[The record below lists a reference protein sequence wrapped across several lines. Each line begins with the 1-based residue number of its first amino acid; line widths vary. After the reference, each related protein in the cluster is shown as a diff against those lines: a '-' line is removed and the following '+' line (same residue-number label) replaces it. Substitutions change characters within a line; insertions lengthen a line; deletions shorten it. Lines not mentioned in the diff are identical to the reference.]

1 MTEQNLLIILGNQL
15 FPLEEISK
23 INSNTVFM
31 KEDYNFCTDF
41 KHHKLKILMF
51 FLAMRDYR
59 DCLKKKGYNVIYHS
73 IEDSSFKKPYLD
85 VLGEELS
92 NKSYGKINYFEIIDK
107 PFEKKFNDFI
117 SKSDFK
123 YHEHQSPMFLYKKDF
138 FTKSN
143 SSFNGWQNS

>member
-59 DCLKKKGYNVIYHS
+59 DCLKKKGYNVIGIS
-73 IEDSSFKKPYLD
+73 RTSDD
-85 VLGEELS
+85 
-92 NKSYGKINYFEIIDK
+92 INF
-107 PFEKKFNDFI
+107 DF
-117 SKSDFK
+117 SKSENIK
-123 YHEHQSPMFLYKKDF
+123 SLYFDKIKKK
-138 FTKSN
+138 T
-143 SSFNGWQNS
+143 